1 VDGRRRP
8 TFAAPQYSPLQLV
21 KMSSVP
27 SIPSAQDTSD
37 EELVRQL
44 AAGREEALGTLYS
57 RHAPWILNLAAQ
69 SLDRSAAEEIV
80 QDVLLSVWRHAT
92 VFTPERGTFRAWVMQ
107 MARYRILNELRRRSR
122 RPQLGPDPDGLLLA
136 SLPDNGPGPA
146 EAVWRKALRSTVRS
160 AIQEL
165 PSSQR
170 QALDLAL
177 FKDLTHEQAA
187 TELGIPLGT
196 AKTRI
201 RSGLQRLR
209 GRLAAV
215 MPEDSA
221 GRVSAHL
228 TAARLRRAR
237 MSCPPTMGRA
247 DLTGRNQFATRGK
260 GTGSPP

>member
-1 VDGRRRP
+1 MP
-8 TFAAPQYSPLQLV
+8 TVMISQE
-21 KMSSVP
+21 
-27 SIPSAQDTSD
+27 TSD
-37 EELVRQL
+37 EELVGQV
-44 AAGREEALGTLYS
+44 AAGREAALGTLYS
-57 RHAPWILNLAAQ
+57 RHAPSILNLAAQ

-92 VFTPERGTFRAWVMQ
+92 VFTPARGTFRAWVMQ

-122 RPQLGPDPDGLLLA
+122 RPQLGPDPDGLILA

-160 AIQEL
+160 AIEEL
-165 PSSQR
+165 PPSQR

-187 TELGIPLGT
+187 AELGIPLGT

-201 RSGLQRLR
+201 RSGLHRLR

-215 MPEDSA
+215 MPEEST
-221 GRVSAHL
+221 GRVSAPL
-228 TAARLRRAR
+228 TAARPRRTCR
-237 MSCPPTMGRA
+237 SCPPTRARAGLAGR
-247 DLTGRNQFATRGK
+247 TPFATRGT